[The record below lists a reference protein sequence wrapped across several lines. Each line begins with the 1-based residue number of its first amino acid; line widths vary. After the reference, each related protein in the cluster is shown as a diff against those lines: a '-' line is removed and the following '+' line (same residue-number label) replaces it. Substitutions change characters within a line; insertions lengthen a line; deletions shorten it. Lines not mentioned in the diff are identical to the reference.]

1 MGSSLFVCVTR
12 TYMIL
17 FKIKGICDNVN
28 SIYCHMVIKTKK
40 EVISMARLTKANRA
54 LLEQN
59 LCELNRE
66 LAQARVNH
74 DEESI
79 VILEAQV
86 NSTIRELDK

>member
-1 MGSSLFVCVTR
+1 MVLF
-12 TYMIL
+12 IL
-17 FKIKGICDNVN
+17 KGIYGNVN

-40 EVISMARLTKANRA
+40 EVISMTRLTKANRVQ
-54 LLEQN
+54 LKQN

-66 LAQARVNH
+66 LAQARADR

-79 VILEAQV
+79 AILEAQV